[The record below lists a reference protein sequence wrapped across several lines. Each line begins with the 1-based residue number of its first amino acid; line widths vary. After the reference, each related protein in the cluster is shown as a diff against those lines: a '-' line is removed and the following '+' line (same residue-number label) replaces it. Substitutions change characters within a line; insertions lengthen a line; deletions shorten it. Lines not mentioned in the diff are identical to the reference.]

1 MIVGY
6 IYETTNLI
14 NGKTYIGQH
23 KKDYYDYCYKGSG
36 KLLNQ
41 AIQLYGKE
49 KFKTIVLEWCES
61 LEELNEREIY
71 YIALYR
77 IQNKAEY
84 NITDGGDGTRGL
96 FGEKNHFYG
105 KKHNEE
111 SKKLM
116 SKKKKGIKGKNHPL
130 YGTKMTPEHI
140 TKTRRTGSI
149 QSKETREKISQSL
162 SKERT
167 CHYCGKK
174 LKNSLVL
181 KQHIKKN
188 HQKEIKRNTQL
199 HIQKLNAQ
207 IFTCPYCKKEIKTT
221 GNLTQ
226 HIRAHHDK
234 NYKRFK

>member
-1 MIVGY
+1 MVVGY

-23 KKDYYDYCYKGSG
+23 KKNYYDYHYKGSG
-36 KLLNQ
+36 KLINQ
-41 AIQLYGKE
+41 AIQLYE
-49 KFKTIVLEWCES
+49 KKNFKTIVLEWCES

-77 IQNKAEY
+77 AQNKAEY
-84 NITDGGDGTRGL
+84 NIADGGLGTKGL
-96 FGEKNHFYG
+96 FGEKNPFFG
-105 KKHNEE
+105 KKHTDQT
-111 SKKLM
+111 KKLIGEM
-116 SKKKKGIKGKNHPL
+116 KKGIKGKDHPL
-130 YGTKMTPEHI
+130 YGIKFTPEHI
-140 TKTRRTGSI
+140 AKTRRTGST
-149 QSKETREKISQSL
+149 QSKKTRDKISQSL

-226 HIRAHHDK
+226 HIRARHNK
-234 NYKRFK
+234 NYKRFE